1 MPQPKSPST
10 SSRATRKPA
19 AAKAE
24 PAAAKPKASAKA
36 AAKPKAKAAAK
47 PKAKPAAKPAAK
59 AKAAPART
67 RAAAKPKATAAKA
80 KAPAKPKRAA
90 AKPKPAARPKAAA
103 KPKAAPKATPAAAA
117 VAALPGADQLPESL
131 TAVLETLHRG
141 VVLQRERLQEVVD
154 DAVSRGRLTRGDA
167 EDLVQ
172 SLMVSGR
179 RQAEDILTE
188 VEKALDRGLREVG
201 TATSRAR
208 KRTAASPVTREVD
221 RARRRIGV
229 GGFPILGYD
238 DLTASKVVERLAD
251 LTPPQLRKVRD
262 YERRNGARKSVLTA
276 IERKLD

>member
-19 AAKAE
+19 ATKAK
-24 PAAAKPKASAKA
+24 PAAAKPKA
-36 AAKPKAKAAAK
+36 AAKVAAK

-67 RAAAKPKATAAKA
+67 RAAAKPKAAPAKA
-80 KAPAKPKRAA
+80 KAPAKSKSAA
-90 AKPKPAARPKAAA
+90 AKPKTAA

-179 RQAEDILTE
+179 RQAEDIITE

-262 YERRNGARKSVLTA
+262 YERRNANRKGVLNG
-276 IERKLD
+276 IEKHLR

>member
-10 SSRATRKPA
+10 SSRTARKPA
-19 AAKAE
+19 TAKPKSAAAK
-24 PAAAKPKASAKA
+24 PAAKPKATAKA
-36 AAKPKAKAAAK
+36 AAKPKAE
-47 PKAKPAAKPAAK
+47 PAAKPAAK

-80 KAPAKPKRAA
+80 KAPAKPKPAA
-90 AKPKPAARPKAAA
+90 AKPTPAARSKAAA

-179 RQAEDILTE
+179 RQAEDIITE

-201 TATSRAR
+201 TATSKAR
-208 KRTAASPVTREVD
+208 RRTAASPVTREVD

-262 YERRNGARKSVLTA
+262 YERRNANRKGVLNG
-276 IERKLD
+276 IEKHLR

>member
-19 AAKAE
+19 ATKAKS
-24 PAAAKPKASAKA
+24 AAAKPKAA
-36 AAKPKAKAAAK
+36 AKAAAK

-67 RAAAKPKATAAKA
+67 RAAAKPKAAPAKA
-80 KAPAKPKRAA
+80 KAPAKSRAA
-90 AKPKPAARPKAAA
+90 ARPKAAPKPKAAA
-103 KPKAAPKATPAAAA
+103 KPKAAPKAAPAAAA

-179 RQAEDILTE
+179 RQAEDIITE
-188 VEKALDRGLREVG
+188 VERALDRGLREVG

-262 YERRNGARKSVLTA
+262 YERRNANRKGVLNG
-276 IERKLD
+276 IEKHLR